1 MFMRPTFRLV
11 RDNTKIQFMRGRIMG
26 LVVSAILSTAS
37 VVMFFYPGLNLGID
51 FSGGIVM
58 EVRTP
63 GPADFGQ
70 IRAALAAEHIP
81 EQGVQ
86 QFGDPSEV
94 LIRLGAQP
102 TEAAVQQA
110 VTRVRTAL
118 EKAVSGVKV
127 LRTDAVGASV
137 SAELFR
143 NGLLALGISLVMI
156 LVYIWFR
163 FEWQFAVG
171 AVVTLI
177 LDITKAI
184 GFLALTRIE
193 FDLVMVAAI
202 LTVLGYSTNDKVVV
216 YDRVRENLRKYKSL
230 TLRELIDLSI
240 NETLNRT
247 LGTSMTVFLASL
259 PLALFGGESIS
270 GFAWVMLFGIVVGT
284 SSSIFI
290 AAPILLFLG
299 EHRLR
304 REAAAPVPAPGAR
317 RSLSL
322 LVGGSEGSDV
332 DNVARVFAAFLGP
345 RLGAPRPGGVE
356 IDILCM
362 PGDSGRAMLT
372 ALGDAQPGG
381 ATVGWVMTPTLAARM
396 IDRGDPTLIQ
406 RIQLVGQV
414 EREPIAFVSPASDP
428 ANSVQDIIRRAG
440 DDADAV
446 PLGTPPAG
454 SPPHLAALRL
464 QVLAQTRLNIV
475 TFPSSAAVRQ
485 AVVAG
490 NVSAAALGLSA

>member
-1 MFMRPTFRLV
+1 MFLRPSFRLV
-11 RDNTKIQFMRGRIMG
+11 PDGTRIRFMRGRIMG

-37 VVMFFYPGLNLGID
+37 VVLFFYPGLNLGID
-51 FSGGIVM
+51 FSGGVVM

-70 IRAALAAEHIP
+70 IRAALATEHIP

-102 TEAAVQQA
+102 SEAAVQEA

-118 EKAVSGVKV
+118 EKSVPGVKV

-216 YDRVRENLRKYKSL
+216 YDRVRENLRKYK
-230 TLRELIDLSI
+230 TLPLRDLIDLSI

-247 LGTSMTVFLASL
+247 LGTSMTVFL
-259 PLALFGGESIS
+259 
-270 GFAWVMLFGIVVGT
+270 
-284 SSSIFI
+284 
-290 AAPILLFLG
+290 
-299 EHRLR
+299 
-304 REAAAPVPAPGAR
+304 
-317 RSLSL
+317 
-322 LVGGSEGSDV
+322 
-332 DNVARVFAAFLGP
+332 
-345 RLGAPRPGGVE
+345 
-356 IDILCM
+356 
-362 PGDSGRAMLT
+362 
-372 ALGDAQPGG
+372 
-381 ATVGWVMTPTLAARM
+381 
-396 IDRGDPTLIQ
+396 
-406 RIQLVGQV
+406 
-414 EREPIAFVSPASDP
+414 
-428 ANSVQDIIRRAG
+428 
-440 DDADAV
+440 
-446 PLGTPPAG
+446 
-454 SPPHLAALRL
+454 
-464 QVLAQTRLNIV
+464 
-475 TFPSSAAVRQ
+475 
-485 AVVAG
+485 
-490 NVSAAALGLSA
+490 